1 MQPNTKGGGAKRGGR
16 DRERGK
22 QKGQNNEKRP
32 KKKILPATNI
42 PITEDETVSAV
53 DEKGQN
59 ALQRRKPRCVVS
71 GGSKQNTLSA
81 RR

>member
-1 MQPNTKGGGAKRGGR
+1 MQPNAKGEGAKRGVR
-16 DRERGK
+16 DRERRK
-22 QKGQNNEKRP
+22 QTGQNNEKRP

-42 PITEDETVSAV
+42 PITEDKTVSAV

-59 ALQRRKPRCVVS
+59 ALLRQKPRCVVS
-71 GGSKQNTLSA
+71 GGSTQNTLSA

>member
-1 MQPNTKGGGAKRGGR
+1 MQPNTKGGGAKRGVR
-16 DRERGK
+16 DRERRK
-22 QKGQNNEKRP
+22 QTGQNNEKRP

-42 PITEDETVSAV
+42 PITDDKTVSAV
-53 DEKGQN
+53 DEKGQD
-59 ALQRRKPRCVVS
+59 ALLRRKPRCVGS